1 MDTLRLIPAAETRVE
16 LTVVNSRFI
25 ATIAPTF
32 TVDEARAFVGRVRA
46 EFADAS
52 HNVPAY
58 VIGHGATT
66 VAHCHDDGEPAGTA
80 GRPMLAVLQGSG
92 LGDVALVVTR
102 YFGGTKLGTGGLVR
116 AYGDAARAAL
126 AALPRAEK
134 VATVTAMTEVAYPLL
149 ERARLLIEAHG
160 GITLEEAFAAEIM
173 LIARFR
179 REAYPAFAD
188 ALRELSH
195 GATEAIIVET
205 DEATIM
211 PLK

>member
-1 MDTLRLIPAAETRVE
+1 MDSLRLIPAAETRVE
-16 LTVVNSRFI
+16 LIVVNSRFI
-25 ATIAPTF
+25 ATIAPVF

-134 VATVTAMTEVAYPLL
+134 VATVTALVEAPYPLL
-149 ERARLLIEAHG
+149 ERLRLLAAAHG
-160 GITLEEAFAAEIM
+160 GQKLEEEFAAAITLTIRFRAERFDAFAA
-173 LIARFR
+173 
-179 REAYPAFAD
+179 

-195 GATEAIIVET
+195 GTLEAVVVAA

-211 PLK
+211 PL